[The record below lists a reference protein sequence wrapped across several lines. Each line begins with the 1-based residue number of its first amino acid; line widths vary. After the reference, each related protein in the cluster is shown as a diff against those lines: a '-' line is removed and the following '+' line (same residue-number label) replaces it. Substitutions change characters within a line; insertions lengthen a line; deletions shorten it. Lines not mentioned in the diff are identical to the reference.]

1 MIQRVQTLYLFAAS
15 LVVSLMLFFP
25 MTSFTFTS
33 DDGTSGEIELT
44 SFGLYSDGALREV
57 LTSTT
62 YMGVLN
68 ILVALLP
75 FLIIFLYKSRL
86 LQIRLCYVSWV
97 LMLGLQLFV
106 GYYLYVVNDVISI
119 MDASNISYSPTI
131 VLPLIG
137 CILIWLGYRG
147 IVKDEALVRSL
158 DRLR

>member
-25 MTSFTFTS
+25 MVSFAFTS
-33 DDGTSGEIELT
+33 DGASGEIELT